1 MIVFDLACVCGYQFE
16 GWFQCREEF
25 EAQSKSGML
34 LCPECGHEKIHKIL
48 SPVAAVRSGVCV
60 SEVPDAAAESAA
72 NKWIASTLVRLQDYV
87 VKNFENVGTKLA
99 EETLKMH
106 YGVEKAR
113 NIRGVATED
122 EEKILKSEGIELL
135 KIPLPVKEE
144 EPN

>member
-1 MIVFDLACVCGYQFE
+1 MIIFDLACVCGYQFE

-25 EAQSKSGML
+25 EAQSKSQML
-34 LCPECGHEKIHKIL
+34 LCPECGSDNIHKIL
-48 SPVAAVRSGVCV
+48 SPVAAVRSGACV
-60 SEVPDAAAESAA
+60 SEVPDGAAGSAG
-72 NKWIASTLVRLQDYV
+72 NERIASTLARLQDYV
-87 VKNFENVGTKLA
+87 VKNFEDVGTKLA

-122 EEKILKSEGIELL
+122 EEKVLKSEGIKFL
-135 KIPLPVKEE
+135 KIPMPVKEE

>member
-60 SEVPDAAAESAA
+60 SEVPDVKMAGDE
-72 NKWIASTLVRLQDYV
+72 WVASTLTKLQDYV
-87 VKNFENVGTKLA
+87 IKNFEDVGTKLA

-113 NIRGVATED
+113 NIRGVATDD
-122 EEKILKSEGIELL
+122 EEKILKSEGIKIL
-135 KIPLPVKEE
+135 KIPMPVKEE
-144 EPN
+144 KSN